1 MKNVTPKYNTLDD
14 DLYMQLQTSLYTST
28 HAERVRKKS
37 ASRTFGAT
45 LIKPRNDVV
54 KNSYYH
60 FIRLALEK

>member
-1 MKNVTPKYNTLDD
+1 ME
-14 DLYMQLQTSLYTST
+14 LQTSLYTST

-37 ASRTFGAT
+37 ASRNFGAT

-60 FIRLALEK
+60 FIRLTLEKCMISILVKVKLLV